1 MPALAPETLEEDTL
15 ASDDARMVCTNIAWV
30 VNTAV
35 PRLQPWAEV
44 RRSLPEP
51 DFSKTDLLQS
61 AVDLSAVVLGELE
74 VVSDKDRDMMGTLAA
89 MAAKTAKKVEEVIE
103 GVEALPESVSWRQK
117 AIEKL
122 EDLFCAIEDISETA
136 ALAAS
141 KEFTELVMT
150 KIQDYVN
157 DKSEN

>member
-1 MPALAPETLEEDTL
+1 MPAIAYKERTEDIL
-15 ASDDARMVCTNIAWV
+15 ASDDAHMVCTNISWV
-30 VNTAV
+30 VNTGV
-35 PRLQPWAEV
+35 PRLQPWTEA

-51 DFSKTDLLQS
+51 DFSKIEPLQS

-89 MAAKTAKKVEEVIE
+89 MAARTAKKVEEVIE
-103 GVEALPESVSWRQK
+103 SAEALPISVFWRQK
-117 AIEKL
+117 AITKL
-122 EDLFCAIEDISETA
+122 EDLFCAVEDIAETA

-141 KEFTELVMT
+141 KEFAELVKT

-157 DKSEN
+157 DKSGN